1 MVWIHSSGSRQKSI
15 EKYLNYP
22 LYLYT
27 GNWYRLIIEAVQ
39 AQPVEFGT
47 GYFAGRLWINGAGQ
61 SRTYFGGVSNLL
73 FHELTN
79 IEISICARW
88 TDNQS
93 ALTLFGN
100 YDAMNL
106 IWFKGAEG
114 LYVPPESILSL

>member
-1 MVWIHSSGSRQKSI
+1 V
-15 EKYLNYP
+15 
-22 LYLYT
+22 
-27 GNWYRLIIEAVQ
+27 IIEAVQ
-39 AQPVEFGT
+39 AQPVEFLT
-47 GYFAGRLWINGAGQ
+47 GYFSGRLWINGAGQ